1 MREVN
6 VILVQTNKIIW
17 WYKTLLIASKVLL
30 FEIEV
35 LPTIK
40 RGINPNTLKLV
51 IN

>member
-6 VILVQTNKIIW
+6 VILVQTNKII